1 MASIINYLND
11 SLGDFVWL
19 AHDSPL
25 QAILA
30 VLLVASLAF
39 SNVWGRWIARLQ
51 QSSTL
56 KVTHVDDA
64 AQEPNCGVLDRPP
77 RSAPIVQPSGY
88 NLGNDNMQPGQGS
101 AGFSSTASNVSNRP
115 QLVQRGL
122 IGLQK
127 SPTHLLSV
135 VTSGNNLVGLPPQNR
150 GSVTFYP
157 STSPSNRGKSD
168 LSLFR
173 LLFGA

>member
-1 MASIINYLND
+1 ML
-11 SLGDFVWL
+11 L

-30 VLLVASLAF
+30 VLLIASLAF
-39 SNVWGRWIARLQ
+39 SKFWGGWIARLQ
-51 QSSTL
+51 QPAAL
-56 KVTHVDDA
+56 KVTNVDDA
-64 AQEPNCGVLDRPP
+64 AQRPMCGGVVDSPP
-77 RSAPIVQPSGY
+77 RSVPNVQPSGY
-88 NLGNDNMQPGQGS
+88 NLGNGNTQPGQRS
-101 AGFSSTASNVSNRP
+101 AGFSSTASNVSNRA
-115 QLVQRGL
+115 QQVQRGS

-135 VTSGNNLVGLPPQNR
+135 VTSGNNVVGLPLQNR

-168 LSLFR
+168 LSLFLASCWR
-173 LLFGA
+173 IDTT